1 MQGSNAV
8 PLATKAK
15 DVSEKKD
22 KHNYMLASNIQDC
35 HVTVGLATVM
45 SYQGLRYQ
53 AHCGV
58 GFTDL

>member
-15 DVSEKKD
+15 DIAEKKG

-35 HVTVGLATVM
+35 HVTVGLVTVM
-45 SYQGLRYQ
+45 SY
-53 AHCGV
+53 
-58 GFTDL
+58 